1 MQTSVFFD
9 GVCNLCNRSV
19 NFLISKDKKEVLK
32 FASLQSDYAQNV
44 IPKELLNRENLDTI
58 IVYSDGQFY
67 DRSNAVLKLCKV
79 LGGGFYVVLIGYLIP
94 SFYSGRLVPV
104 YRQQPLPLVWKTI
117 SMQGALSR
125 TERSVFGVMN

>member
-32 FASLQSDYAQNV
+32 FASLQSEYAQNV
-44 IPKELLNRENLDTI
+44 VPKELLNRENLDTI

-94 SFYSGRLVPV
+94 RFIRDGLYRFIANNRYRWFGKQSQCRVPSPELKD
-104 YRQQPLPLVWKTI
+104 RFL
-117 SMQGALSR
+117 
-125 TERSVFGVMN
+125 E

>member
-32 FASLQSDYAQNV
+32 FASLQSEYAQNT

-67 DRSNAVLKLCKV
+67 DRSNAVLKLCKI
-79 LGGGFYVVLIGYLIP
+79 LGGGFYVFLIGYLIP
-94 SFYSGRLVPV
+94 RFIRDGLYRFIANNRYHWFGKTEQCRVPTPKLKD
-104 YRQQPLPLVWKTI
+104 RFLD
-117 SMQGALSR
+117 
-125 TERSVFGVMN
+125 

>member
-32 FASLQSDYAQNV
+32 FASLQSEYAQNT

-67 DRSNAVLKLCKV
+67 DRSNAVLKLCKI
-79 LGGGFYVVLIGYLIP
+79 LGGGFYVFLIGYLIP
-94 SFYSGRLVPV
+94 RFIRDGLYRFIATNRYRWFGRQSQCRVPT
-104 YRQQPLPLVWKTI
+104 PDLK
-117 SMQGALSR
+117 
-125 TERSVFGVMN
+125 ERFLE

>member
-32 FASLQSDYAQNV
+32 FASLQSEYAQNT

-67 DRSNAVLKLCKV
+67 DRSNAVLKLCKI
-79 LGGGFYVVLIGYLIP
+79 LGGGFYVFLIGYLIP
-94 SFYSGRLVPV
+94 RFIRDGLYRFIANNRYRWFGTQSQCRVPTSDLKD
-104 YRQQPLPLVWKTI
+104 RFL
-117 SMQGALSR
+117 
-125 TERSVFGVMN
+125 E

>member
-9 GVCNLCNRSV
+9 GVCNLCNRGV

-32 FASLQSDYAQNV
+32 FASLQSEYAQNT

-67 DRSNAVLKLCKV
+67 DRSNAVLKLCKI
-79 LGGGFYVVLIGYLIP
+79 LGGEFYVVLIGYLIP
-94 SFYSGRLVPV
+94 RFIRDGL
-104 YRQQPLPLVWKTI
+104 YRFIANNRYHWFGKTAQCRI
-117 SMQGALSR
+117 PTVDLK
-125 TERSVFGVMN
+125 ERFLD

>member
-32 FASLQSDYAQNV
+32 FASLQSEYAQNI

-94 SFYSGRLVPV
+94 RFVRDGLYRFIANNRYHWFGKQFQCRVPSPELKD
-104 YRQQPLPLVWKTI
+104 RFL
-117 SMQGALSR
+117 
-125 TERSVFGVMN
+125 E

>member
-32 FASLQSDYAQNV
+32 FASLQSEYAQNV
-44 IPKELLNRENLDTI
+44 VPKELLNRENLDTI

-79 LGGGFYVVLIGYLIP
+79 LGGGFYVFLIGYLIP
-94 SFYSGRLVPV
+94 RFIRDGLYRFIANNRYHWFGKQFQCRVPSPELKD
-104 YRQQPLPLVWKTI
+104 RFL
-117 SMQGALSR
+117 
-125 TERSVFGVMN
+125 E

>member
-32 FASLQSDYAQNV
+32 FASLQSEYAQNT

-58 IVYSDGQFY
+58 VVYTNGKLY
-67 DRSNAVLKLCKV
+67 NRSNAVLKLCKI
-79 LGGGFYVVLIGYLIP
+79 LGGGFYVFLIGYLIP
-94 SFYSGRLVPV
+94 RFIRDGLYRFIANNRYRWFGTQSQCRVPTSDLKD
-104 YRQQPLPLVWKTI
+104 RFL
-117 SMQGALSR
+117 
-125 TERSVFGVMN
+125 E

>member
-9 GVCNLCNRSV
+9 GVCNLCNRGV

-32 FASLQSDYAQNV
+32 FASLQSEYAQNT

-67 DRSNAVLKLCKV
+67 DRSNAVLKLCKI
-79 LGGGFYVVLIGYLIP
+79 LGGGFYVFLIGYLIP
-94 SFYSGRLVPV
+94 RFIRDGLYLFIANNR
-104 YRQQPLPLVWKTI
+104 YRW
-117 SMQGALSR
+117 
-125 TERSVFGVMN
+125 FGKKLQCRIPTVDLKDRFLD